1 MRDSVQLGRVAG
13 VRVGLNWSLLI
24 VAVLLGI
31 GLAGSSLPSNA
42 PGYDSWAYGV
52 AGSLTAIAFLAAI
65 LAHELGHAV
74 VARRQGLAVDG
85 ITLWALG
92 GMTRIEGEAPSPAGE
107 LRISGIGP
115 LVSLVLGLGLGGLGL
130 ALGALGWSPLVA
142 AGLAWLGAINL
153 ILAVFNLLPGAPLDG
168 GRLLHAALWKHHGD
182 RLRATE
188 TVSRA
193 GWILGL
199 TMVAVGFVGFA
210 FAGFGGLWLAVVG
223 WFLMTASRA
232 EQSQARLRHGLEG
245 LRAADLMT
253 PDPVR
258 GPGWLTVQSFLD
270 DYVFAPH
277 PAAFPID
284 AWSGGVSG
292 VVTVKQ
298 LKSVPPALR
307 GVRRALDVAWP
318 LARVPIVRP
327 EQPAIEVA
335 ALMAQW
341 PSRRALVMDDDRLLG
356 IISPA
361 DLASRH
367 AADLHD
373 DPRRRGPATDLV
385 RRGSQNPT

>member
-1 MRDSVQLGRVAG
+1 MFRSCVKEIR
-13 VRVGLNWSLLI
+13 RRST
-24 VAVLLGI
+24 
-31 GLAGSSLPSNA
+31 PSIDARASAA
-42 PGYDSWAYGV
+42 P
-52 AGSLTAIAFLAAI
+52 
-65 LAHELGHAV
+65 
-74 VARRQGLAVDG
+74 AR
-85 ITLWALG
+85 T
-92 GMTRIEGEAPSPAGE
+92 TE
-107 LRISGIGP
+107 
-115 LVSLVLGLGLGGLGL
+115 
-130 ALGALGWSPLVA
+130 
-142 AGLAWLGAINL
+142 
-153 ILAVFNLLPGAPLDG
+153 GAPLG
-168 GRLLHAALWKHHGD
+168 A
-182 RLRATE
+182 RAMLM
-188 TVSRA
+188 S
-193 GWILGL
+193 
-199 TMVAVGFVGFA
+199 FHFA
-210 FAGFGGLWLAVVG
+210 PRRPPNA
-223 WFLMTASRA
+223 LMTASRA
-232 EQSQARLRHGLEG
+232 EQSRARLRHGLEG

-327 EQPAIEVA
+327 EQPAIAVA
-335 ALMAQW
+335 ALMAQG